1 MLDIVGKLHALTGNQ
16 KIVGFSKSLWLKLT
30 RFYTIPSWLKQINS
44 SKMIVTNSFHC
55 MVMAILLHKDF
66 WVIPPYPG
74 RETRMLSL
82 LNRIGLAHRYIN
94 AASSLEKNIDLVN
107 AKIDYE
113 KVDYDLS
120 ILRKK
125 SEEFINSNIL

>member
-1 MLDIVGKLHALTGNQ
+1 
-16 KIVGFSKSLWLKLT
+16 
-30 RFYTIPSWLKQINS
+30 
-44 SKMIVTNSFHC
+44 
-55 MVMAILLHKDF
+55 
-66 WVIPPYPG
+66 
-74 RETRMLSL
+74 MLSL